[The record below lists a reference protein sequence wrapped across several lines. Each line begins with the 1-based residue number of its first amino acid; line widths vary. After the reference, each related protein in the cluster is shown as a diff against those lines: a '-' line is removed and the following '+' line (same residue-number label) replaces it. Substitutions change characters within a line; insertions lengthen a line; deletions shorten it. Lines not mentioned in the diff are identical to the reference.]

1 VDTLSALV
9 TAADTVSVSVMAAG
23 TVAHMAVEEGRVAH
37 IHMAVVG
44 KVARTAVEDMRGAGA
59 GIVAGE
65 AELGMQKE
73 ERDMVVRGQGSDKL
87 GMGVL

>member
-1 VDTLSALV
+1 
-9 TAADTVSVSVMAAG
+9 
-23 TVAHMAVEEGRVAH
+23 MAVAGRVAH

-44 KVARTAVEDMRGAGA
+44 KAARTAVEDMHGAGA

-73 ERDMVVRGQGSDKL
+73 RDMVRGQGSDMVAVL
-87 GMGVL
+87 GMK

>member
-23 TVAHMAVEEGRVAH
+23 TVAHMAVAGRVAH

-44 KVARTAVEDMRGAGA
+44 KAARTAVEDMHGAGA

-73 ERDMVVRGQGSDKL
+73 ERDMVVRGQGSGKL
-87 GMGVL
+87 GTWVL